1 MDLREAVEKA
11 HRILFEEQTK
21 STRQYK
27 YAKETGLTR
36 GLTNESLLNLAAH
49 TALTSDR
56 QPGSRV
62 SAVAHGSIFD
72 RRHLID
78 LRWGYGHPGGRG
90 TPEVHRK
97 TRGCNAL
104 RFSRLGW

>member
-1 MDLREAVEKA
+1 LREAVEKA

-49 TALTSDR
+49 ATLTSDR
-56 QPGSRV
+56 Q
-62 SAVAHGSIFD
+62 
-72 RRHLID
+72 
-78 LRWGYGHPGGRG
+78 
-90 TPEVHRK
+90 HRP
-97 TRGCNAL
+97 RDVYEP
-104 RFSRLGW
+104 